1 MASGVKCG
9 PHGGKK
15 SKTKSWTRAGA
26 RGSVVF
32 CLARRGLIYISSRV
46 SRQTIHPDCFS
57 FPCSLGLDFS
67 SVCKE
72 SDLRVNGSF
81 HGMRRFPVCSSLD
94 FRVFFEL
101 FSSVFRARL
110 VPLILRCLGSNFLA
124 GIMDS
129 CLVHL
134 CA

>member
-1 MASGVKCG
+1 VGCQLGRFGPTVRSAGLLVGRTHLSGTAVSLVGGDPWVPMSHRFPGKLFIRTAS
-9 PHGGKK
+9 H
-15 SKTKSWTRAGA
+15 
-26 RGSVVF
+26 
-32 CLARRGLIYISSRV
+32 
-46 SRQTIHPDCFS
+46 
-57 FPCSLGLDFS
+57 FPCSMGLDFS

-72 SDLRVNGSF
+72 SNLRVNGSF
-81 HGMRRFPVCSSLD
+81 HGCVDSPLSSLD

-101 FSSVFRARL
+101 FSSVFRAQL
-110 VPLILRCLGSNFLA
+110 VPSTLRCLGSDLLV